1 MDVFVMIFGNRGFQ
15 RVSNGLLIMLGL
27 FQAKYMQGVTQNIDH
42 WYMEPLPWTP
52 VGTGP
57 RTYPCGSP
65 PQTTNINT
73 IKTSYKDFTYGL
85 SNR

>member
-27 FQAKYMQGVTQNIDH
+27 FQAKYMHGVTQNIDH

-52 VGTGP
+52 V
-57 RTYPCGSP
+57 
-65 PQTTNINT
+65 
-73 IKTSYKDFTYGL
+73 
-85 SNR
+85 